1 MSHDIEKDAIR
12 VLDALEAGGIAL
24 FPADVGFAIVG
35 NHEAAIERIYA
46 AKQRS
51 YDKACGMFSNW
62 AMVQDLARLGERE
75 LAMVDAVIHRHG
87 LPLSIVTPFRA
98 DAPFFSGLSPRT
110 RTLSSRGETID
121 MLLNAGALHDAIA
134 RESYRRKVPVL
145 GSSANQSLSG
155 SKYKLADVEDAV
167 RQAADV
173 VIDYGPTR
181 YSHPAGMGSTI
192 IDLPSCRTIR
202 KGILFD
208 TICDILANDFGADPR
223 QTAA

>member
-1 MSHDIEKDAIR
+1 MEHNIAADATR
-12 VLDALEAGGIAL
+12 VLDILETGGVAL

-62 AMVQDLARLGERE
+62 TMVQDLSLLGRRE
-75 LAMVDAVIHRHG
+75 LAMVDSVIHKHG
-87 LPLSIVTPFRA
+87 LPLSIVTPFRTE
-98 DAPFFSGLSPRT
+98 APFFAGLSPHT
-110 RTLSSRGETID
+110 RRLSSRGETID

-134 RESYRRKVPVL
+134 AESWRRGVPVL

-155 SKYKLADVEDAV
+155 SKYQLADVEAAV
-167 RQAADV
+167 RQAADI
-173 VIDYGPTR
+173 VINYGPTK
-181 YSHPAGMGSTI
+181 YSHPSGMGSTI
-192 IDLPSCRTIR
+192 IDLPSGRPIR

-208 TICDILANDFGADPR
+208 AICDILAAEFGVDPR
-223 QTAA
+223 RLTD